1 MNRIRS
7 LLKDD
12 VEVSEL
18 VEKVKQVCGLVHEED
33 LKRNMEMGRLGAEWL
48 SKRSGKRPLKVI
60 TVCNTGSLATSGYG
74 TAIGVIT
81 SLFEQDQL
89 DMAYYAQTTPYH
101 QGSRLTSLELTT
113 LEIPATM
120 ICDTMLGSL
129 MQLED
134 IDGVIVGADRVVK
147 NGDTANK
154 VSPGISE
161 LIRSGHIKP
170 QFWLNGITSH
180 SWSSRQSPPWIYPL
194 KQAKSESC
202 LTKLI

>member
-1 MNRIRS
+1 MNRIHA
-7 LLKDD
+7 LLKSSTD
-12 VEVSEL
+12 VSAEDL
-18 VEKVKQVCGLVHEED
+18 VEKVKTLCGAVHEED

-48 SKRSGKRPLKVI
+48 WSKRRAGSDKKGLKVI

-81 SLFEQDQL
+81 ALFEHDHL
-89 DMAYYAQTTPYH
+89 DTAYYAQTTPYH

-154 VSPGISE
+154 VGSYIDWADV
-161 LIRSGHIKP
+161 RSGHTRLLFL
-170 QFWLNGITSH
+170 QSGIMSH
-180 SWSSRQSPPWIYPL
+180 SWLSPLSPR
-194 KQAKSESC
+194 
-202 LTKLI
+202 